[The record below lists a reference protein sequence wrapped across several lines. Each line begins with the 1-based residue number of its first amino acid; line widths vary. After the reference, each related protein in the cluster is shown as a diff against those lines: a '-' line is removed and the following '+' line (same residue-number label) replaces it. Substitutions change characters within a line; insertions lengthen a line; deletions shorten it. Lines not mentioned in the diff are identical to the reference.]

1 MKTDLVKGFN
11 DLTGKEAE
19 KRAFI
24 KEIIRRTFEKYNFEQ
39 VETPVVE
46 YEEFVKGENNQD
58 QAISDIFKLKDK
70 GKRNLALRYE
80 FTFQLKRIAKN
91 KKLPYRRFQIGPV
104 FRDEPTQGNRLRQ
117 FTQCDIDIV
126 GSTIKDEAEIL
137 SSVKDILD
145 SLKINFVI
153 YVNNRKL
160 LNEILDELK
169 IKKKEEVIREVD
181 KLDKLPEKEVRE
193 NLKKYNAEKFLNII
207 KNKEDFFKKYKAYE
221 EIEELKKYCGY
232 YGVKVVFCASL
243 ARGLA
248 YYTGNVFE
256 IKSNIKESLGGGGS
270 YLVNGVQSTGIAL
283 GLDRLE
289 LVTNVLLDIEKFLVV
304 SLNED
309 KKAINLA
316 KQLRAQGKNVNIYY
330 GKPSKA
336 LEYANSYGIKK
347 VIFVGAQEIKK
358 KRFKVKDMKT
368 GAEKILVLEKRIK
381 KNLIVQRRG

>member
-1 MKTDLVKGFN
+1 M
-11 DLTGKEAE
+11 
-19 KRAFI
+19 
-24 KEIIRRTFEKYNFEQ
+24 
-39 VETPVVE
+39 VE

-117 FTQCDIDIV
+117 FTQCDMDIV

-137 SSVKDILD
+137 FSVKEILD
-145 SLKINFVI
+145 SLKINSVI

-169 IKKKEEVIREVD
+169 IKKKEESIREID